1 MNDGAKDDGS
11 YPNHFLVVV
20 VEKRFQGKENA
31 FFREGVQP
39 VKQHTVCNGKKMV
52 FE

>member
-20 VEKRFQGKENA
+20 EKRFQEKENA
-31 FFREGVQP
+31 FFREGAQP
-39 VKQHTVCNGKKMV
+39 VKQHCV
-52 FE
+52 